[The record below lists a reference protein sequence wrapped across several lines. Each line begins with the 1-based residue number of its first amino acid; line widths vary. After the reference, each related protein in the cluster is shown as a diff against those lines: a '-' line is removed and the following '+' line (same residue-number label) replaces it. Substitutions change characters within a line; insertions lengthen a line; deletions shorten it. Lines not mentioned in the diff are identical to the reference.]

1 MIAYIYGTLLE
12 KLDTSIVVD
21 TGGVGYEVFVPTNS
35 HVWLKGKG
43 DEVVLHTAQIFKED
57 DVTLYGFEGRESLR
71 LFRMLIS
78 VSGVGAKA
86 SLAILS
92 ALSVDEAARAIAFE
106 DAAMLTRAQGVG
118 KKSAE
123 RIVLELKDKVTE
135 VFAGITGAPAFG
147 TGGTGSISGEDAI
160 GGGKGPADIVSE
172 TINVLMS
179 LGISRS
185 EAAQAVMS
193 VKEEYGTVE
202 DCVRL
207 ALKGI

>member
-12 KLDTSIVVD
+12 KLESSVVID
-21 TGGVGYEVFVPTNS
+21 TGGVGYEVFVPSGTG
-35 HVWLKGKG
+35 VWLKGKG

-57 DVTLYGFEGRESLR
+57 DVSLYGFEDREGMR
-71 LFRMLIS
+71 LFRLLLT

-86 SLAILS
+86 AMAILS
-92 ALSVDEAARAIAFE
+92 AMTVDEASRAIAFE

-123 RIVLELKDKVTE
+123 RIVLELKDKVTA
-135 VFAGITGAPAFG
+135 VFAGGSAA
-147 TGGTGSISGEDAI
+147 GGIATEPR
-160 GGGKGPADIVSE
+160 GPADVVTE
-172 TINVLMS
+172 ATNVLMS

-185 EAAQAVMS
+185 EAAQAVTN
-193 VKEEYGTVE
+193 VQEEYATVE

-207 ALKGI
+207 ALKGL

>member
-1 MIAYIYGTLLE
+1 MIAYLYGTLLE
-12 KLDTSIVVD
+12 KLETSVVID
-21 TGGVGYEVFVPTNS
+21 TGGVGYEVFVPANA

-43 DEVVLHTAQIFKED
+43 DDVVLHTAQIFKED
-57 DVTLYGFEGRESLR
+57 DVSLYGFEDRGGLK
-71 LFRMLIS
+71 LFRLLIS

-86 SLAILS
+86 AIAILS
-92 ALSVDEAARAIAFE
+92 ALSAEEAARAIAFG

-135 VFAGITGAPAFG
+135 TSFGAVGIAGLSAGLVSP
-147 TGGTGSISGEDAI
+147 
-160 GGGKGPADIVSE
+160 GGGASEAGRPADAATEAIA
-172 TINVLMS
+172 VLMS

-193 VKEEYGTVE
+193 VKEEYDTVE

-207 ALKGI
+207 ALKGL

>member
-1 MIAYIYGTLLE
+1 MIAYVYGSLLE
-12 KLDTSIVVD
+12 KLETSVVID
-21 TGGVGYEVFVPTNS
+21 TGGIGYEVFVPTNS

-57 DVTLYGFEGRESLR
+57 DASLYGFEGRDSLR
-71 LFRMLIS
+71 LFKLLITI
-78 VSGVGAKA
+78 SGVGAKA
-86 SLAILS
+86 AMAILS
-92 ALSVDEAARAIAFE
+92 AMTTEEAVRAIAFE

-135 VFAGITGAPAFG
+135 VFAGLTGA
-147 TGGTGSISGEDAI
+147 GGFATPSGSVGSGGEQ
-160 GGGKGPADIVSE
+160 GGSSDIVTEAVS
-172 TINVLMS
+172 VLMS

-185 EAAQAVMS
+185 EASQAVMN
-193 VKEEYGTVE
+193 VKSEYETVE

-207 ALKGI
+207 ALKGL

>member
-12 KLDTSIVVD
+12 KLDTSVIVD

-35 HVWLKGKG
+35 QVWLKGKG

-57 DVTLYGFEGRESLR
+57 DVSLYGFENRQSLKMFR
-71 LFRMLIS
+71 LLIS

-86 SLAILS
+86 AMAVLS
-92 ALSVDEAARAIAFE
+92 ALNADEAARAIAFE
-106 DAAMLTRAQGVG
+106 DAATLTRAQGVG

-135 VFAGITGAPAFG
+135 AFLGIPDAAVAFG
-147 TGGTGSISGEDAI
+147 AL
-160 GGGKGPADIVSE
+160 GGGNAKAPSSE
-172 TINVLMS
+172 APKDMTSEAINVLMS

-185 EAAQAVMS
+185 EAAQAIMNI
-193 VKEEYGTVE
+193 KEEFITVE
-202 DCVRL
+202 ECVRF
-207 ALKGI
+207 ALKGLK

>member
-12 KLDTSIVVD
+12 KLEASVVID
-21 TGGVGYEVFVPTNS
+21 TGGVGYEVFVPAGAG
-35 HVWLKGKG
+35 VWLKGKG

-57 DVTLYGFEGRESLR
+57 DVSLYGFEDRESMR
-71 LFRMLIS
+71 LFRLLLS

-86 SLAILS
+86 AMAILS
-92 ALSVDEAARAIAFE
+92 AMTVDEAARAIAFE

-123 RIVLELKDKVTE
+123 RIVLELKDKVTA
-135 VFAGITGAPAFG
+135 VFAGGAAAGGITGA
-147 TGGTGSISGEDAI
+147 GGLSGEAR
-160 GGGKGPADIVSE
+160 GPSDIVTE
-172 TINVLMS
+172 ATNVLMS

-185 EAAQAVMS
+185 EAAQAVMN
-193 VKEEYGTVE
+193 VRDEYATVE

-207 ALKGI
+207 ALKGL